1 MAAQLLN
8 GVLLGVTYALVALGF
23 TLIVGVLDKL
33 NLALGETFMVSAFVA
48 LLLASTLG
56 LPFALNLPLAMVA
69 GALIAVFTYVI
80 SFRAVNPEF
89 FTAPIL
95 STLGLGIVLSS
106 ETSRFAGS
114 ESRQFNVGVPQT
126 NYDLGFAAISLGQ
139 VLTIVIGAVLTVL
152 LVLLVRHS
160 RVGMAIRAIA
170 ENGPVAGLLGVPVNR
185 IILLTFAIAGLLA
198 GAGGVLTGLVT
209 HTVSPFLGFTTTL
222 KGLTIIVIG
231 GLGNIGGA
239 IAAGLAVGI
248 IETFSVVYLS
258 ATARDLIVFGLLI
271 VFLAVRPQGLFGTK
285 THVERV

>member
-56 LPFALNLPLAMVA
+56 LPFAVNLPLAMVA
-69 GALIAVFTYVI
+69 GALIAVFTYFI

-106 ETSRFAGS
+106 ETSRLAGS
-114 ESRQFNVGVPQT
+114 ESRQFSVGVPQT
-126 NYDLGFAAISLGQ
+126 NFDLGFAAISLGQ
-139 VLTIVIGAVLTVL
+139 VLTIIIGAVLTVL

-271 VFLAVRPQGLFGTK
+271 AFLAVRPQGLFGTK
-285 THVERV
+285 TQAERV